1 MFDEH
6 IHRCAAKVFKTEESG
21 ILGCDAVSL
30 GWWLLIFWRNY
41 SPSECHEPCTQ
52 CQHHILEDLNHYQH
66 WCKNLKSHHLF
77 NGLPSKKE
85 LGAYNFL
92 VVWGAC
98 TQQLTRIDS
107 NHGALFMCWIFR
119 YPFSQTSR
127 NWLSQTLHACLD
139 PFIQYFKK
147 LCRYLR

>member
-6 IHRCAAKVFKTEESG
+6 INRYAAKVLKTEEPDL
-21 ILGCDAVSL
+21 LGCDAVSL

-41 SPSECHEPCTQ
+41 SPSNCQEPRTQ

-66 WCKNLKSHHLF
+66 CCKNLKSHHHF
-77 NGLPSKKE
+77 NGLLSKNK

-98 TQQLTRIDS
+98 TQTHQDWLQPWCS
-107 NHGALFMCWIFR
+107 LFMCQIFR

-127 NWLSQTLHACLD
+127 LTPTDPACMFRSINSVFQKTL
-139 PFIQYFKK
+139 
-147 LCRYLR
+147 